1 VVTVGEAAAA
11 LGEALTWL
19 VSDLVDDEYDC
30 LLAPARLTIGSSR
43 AEVSEFVWFE
53 LEDHLGLDPARYDVD
68 RGPARRMGCQLD
80 GPWLSARI
88 RRSARLLMGGQRA
101 GQRQLHRKCLPLR

>member
-1 VVTVGEAAAA
+1 MVTVGEAAAAGTPSVAIWCKPWAPIRCPSAAQIDQEVA

-43 AEVSEFVWFE
+43 AEVSEFEWFE
-53 LEDHLGLDPARYDVD
+53 LEDHLGLDPARNDVD
-68 RGPARRMGCQLD
+68 RFADQLVAWAVSWMVP
-80 GPWLSARI
+80 G
-88 RRSARLLMGGQRA
+88 
-101 GQRQLHRKCLPLR
+101 

>member
-68 RGPARRMGCQLD
+68 RFADQLVAWAVSWMVP
-80 GPWLSARI
+80 G
-88 RRSARLLMGGQRA
+88 
-101 GQRQLHRKCLPLR
+101 